1 MYCDF
6 NRLTSLTLNNTSV
19 SSFNCSNN
27 LLTFLDVGGA
37 DNLGDLDCSNNKLVD
52 LIFRDQEIIRIDC
65 SNNSLESLDV
75 WHMNFFTKLKC
86 DGNLFDCEVLRA
98 EFEIYEFDAK

>member
-6 NRLTSLTLNNTSV
+6 NRLTSFTLNNTSV
-19 SSFNCSNN
+19 SNFDCSNN

-37 DNLGDLDCSNNKLVD
+37 DNLGDLNCSNNKLVD
-52 LIFRDQEIIRIDC
+52 LIFRDQEIISIDC

-98 EFEIYEFDAK
+98 EFEIYEFKG